1 MKQEKNISKKQWCI
15 TLLMIMFMML
25 TCLGGLFLQ
34 RTPTAAEVMSDTNFV
49 DDQVIVTLT
58 KRETRKFLDYSA
70 DDFQEIGAA
79 SVEDLTASTVE
90 WVEKQVRGIPTEEE
104 MLVNVEN
111 FRRVLCITLA
121 TSGRSEVL
129 EAVSRLE
136 QKNGIE
142 SASPNYIYEEV
153 LARAGNG
160 GKYCAVR
167 IVYIRGVR
175 TVLSAFGGDVPG
187 VRRTISESRIGE
199 GAHHGGAARRTCGAL
214 RQFL

>member
-1 MKQEKNISKKQWCI
+1 M
-15 TLLMIMFMML
+15 
-25 TCLGGLFLQ
+25 
-34 RTPTAAEVMSDTNFV
+34 
-49 DDQVIVTLT
+49 IVTLT

-70 DDFQEIGAA
+70 DDFQEIDAV
-79 SVEDLTASTVE
+79 SVEDLTASTVD

-121 TSGRSEVL
+121 NSGRSEVL

-153 LARAGNG
+153 LARAGIG
-160 GKYCAVR
+160 GRYCAVR

-214 RQFL
+214 LQFL